1 MEDMIL
7 LGQLQIKCSFKYQT
21 ILRCHLH
28 AQYGEMARLT
38 VSCEV
43 NFQEA
48 YETLCGM
55 QEEPIEL
62 IGQDE
67 QGRQESLFSGLIDH
81 VELKN
86 VGDYAVLELKAV
98 SYLWRMDRE
107 KKSRSFQDI
116 SRTYR
121 DITEE
126 IAKEYDVK
134 VGWNLP
140 DREIPCPLVQYQETD
155 YRFIRRIVSHLGG
168 QVLAEDYGNRKECSI
183 GLPKRPA
190 GEIDLAQHKYA
201 EIRFK
206 KPGRISMKDRRTGY
220 QIYGREFI
228 RVGETVTV
236 LGREYSVMA
245 CEITFDSNGIETLV
259 TVYPKTCFEADKIQ
273 AESLK
278 GVVIA
283 GEVLQTTGEV
293 LRLHL
298 DIDEKQDV
306 ATAYDY
312 PWRPITGNM
321 LYCMPEKGTKVALYF
336 DKDNE
341 ENAKAIYNLRENG
354 EQCGELSDYHN
365 RYFTTDHGKR
375 LYMKPSEM
383 GLVHMDD
390 QNAEIAISDSSM
402 LRMETANKISI
413 LAEGQVQ
420 LQAKS
425 VTVTAP
431 QEITLVRKDLS
442 KPTVINLCNAFDA
455 IGCTGNFTATPP
467 TVAEKKKKQPS
478 GGGSAALPEQREEK
492 YELEGAVISIL
503 SNMPAEDYGSAVM
516 EAVAGSMPILTK
528 ITSKK

>member
-1 MEDMIL
+1 MIL

-21 ILRCHLH
+21 ILRCHLY
-28 AQYGEMARLT
+28 AQYGEMAKLT
-38 VSCEV
+38 VSCIV
-43 NFQEA
+43 NFQET
-48 YETLCGM
+48 YDVLCMM
-55 QEEPIEL
+55 QEEQIEL
-62 IGQDE
+62 ISQDE
-67 QGRQESLFSGLIDH
+67 EGRQESLFSGLIEH

-98 SYLWRMDRE
+98 SYIWRMDRQ

-116 SRTYR
+116 GRTYR
-121 DITEE
+121 DVTEE

-140 DREIPCPLVQYQETD
+140 ERKIPCPLIQYQETD
-155 YRFIRRIVSHLGG
+155 YAFIRRIASHLGG
-168 QVLAEDYGNRKECSI
+168 RALSEDYGNRKEISI
-183 GLPKRPA
+183 GLPQRPA
-190 GEIDLAQHKYA
+190 GQIDTAQHKHA
-201 EIRFK
+201 EVLYR
-206 KPGRISMKDRRTGY
+206 KPGRISMEDRTTGY

-236 LGREYSVMA
+236 HGREYGVMA
-245 CEITFDSNGIETLV
+245 CEVSFDRSGIENCIS
-259 TVYPKTCFEADKIQ
+259 VYPKKCFTADKIP
-273 AESLK
+273 AEKLK

-283 GEVLQTTGEV
+283 GEVLQTKGEV

-321 LYCMPEKGTKVALYF
+321 LYCMPEMGTKVALYF

-354 EQCGELSDYHN
+354 EQCGDLSDYHN

-383 GLVHMDD
+383 GLVHKDD
-390 QNAEIAISDSSM
+390 QNAEIAISDGNM

-420 LQAKS
+420 FQAKS

-455 IGCTGNFTATPP
+455 IGQIGGFQ
-467 TVAEKKKKQPS
+467 TVPKTVERKPVFYKGDNQ
-478 GGGSAALPEQREEK
+478 EET
-492 YELEGAVISIL
+492 YTLHGAVGAILASIPTE
-503 SNMPAEDYGSAVM
+503 NMGDSDLLRR
-516 EAVAGSMPILTK
+516 VAGSMPVIAKL
-528 ITSKK
+528 S